1 MSREGEIV
9 KKVRGACCS
18 CMKLYVGKEVHNSEL
33 NQLLNALCVCQ
44 ASFVGVAVVVGVVV
58 VVAVVVIAGG
68 VVVVD
73 SVVVVVDAT
82 DVVVFM
88 FLLLLTLLM
97 IKETYISVHFNSY
110 FFI

>member
-18 CMKLYVGKEVHNSEL
+18 CMKLYVGKEVHNGEL

-82 DVVVFM
+82 DVVVFYV
-88 FLLLLTLLM
+88 F
-97 IKETYISVHFNSY
+97 VVVDVVNDQRNVY
-110 FFI
+110 FSTF